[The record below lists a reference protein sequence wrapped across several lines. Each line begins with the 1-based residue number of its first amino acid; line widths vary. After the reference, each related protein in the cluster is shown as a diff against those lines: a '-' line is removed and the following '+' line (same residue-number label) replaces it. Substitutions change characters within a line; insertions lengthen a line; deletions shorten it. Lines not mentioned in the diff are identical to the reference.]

1 MERRARRSGNDGLQ
15 RFKVRDV
22 LVDDRLVH
30 DPPEALRALEA
41 SPGADPLA
49 LAARERSAEAHTNR
63 QRYKRQMSC

>member
-1 MERRARRSGNDGLQ
+1 MESWARRPGNDGLE
-15 RFKVRDV
+15 RFEVRDV

-30 DPPEALRALEA
+30 DPPEALRAQA

-63 QRYKRQMSC
+63 QRYKR